1 MKLSKSRA
9 DYIKKWLTDKGVG
22 AQVIAADG
30 YGSKFATVAPTASDA
45 ERAIDRKMA
54 VRFAK

>member
-1 MKLSKSRA
+1 MKLSADRANFIKS
-9 DYIKKWLTDKGVG
+9 WLGKQGVG

-30 YGSKFATVAPTASDA
+30 YGSKFATVDASA
-45 ERAIDRKMA
+45 SNEARAVDRKMA